1 MTLTKTQTILGIGA
15 SAIIILAFISAG
27 LLWAAETHFETK
39 INHEASLDI
48 KIAAAVVGFDKA
60 LNDQAKREIKREIRR
75 LEYKK
80 QKGIITDQEL
90 YELQGL
96 YQELEEL

>member
-1 MTLTKTQTILGIGA
+1 MTLTKTQTVLGIGA
-15 SAIIILAFISAG
+15 SAAVLMAFLFAG
-27 LLWAAETHFETK
+27 GIWAAEQHFETVTAHK
-39 INHEASLDI
+39 ASMVL
-48 KIAAAVVGFDKA
+48 AANSFDKSLKNEA
-60 LNDQAKREIKREIRR
+60 ARTIKREIRR

-96 YQELEEL
+96 YQELEGLQ